1 MSQPPAGGTQGDSAA
16 QPGCPAVP
24 SHSELTRQTAR
35 LNALWHQATRHDL
48 SDAERSRA
56 ILEEA
61 ALALGMDL
69 AVLGEFNAHYRVRS
83 AYDPL
88 RILPEGSV
96 LSPHEVICQNVHLS
110 RTPLFI
116 GDLVAQPA
124 FSAHPLVREHGMRA
138 YAGIPVWTGE
148 EVEGVLAFLR
158 RTPAAAGFD
167 EADVAF
173 MELVSG
179 WLGHHLYQARQKIQ
193 LERHALTDA
202 LTGLLNRRAAEVRLQ
217 EELARARRHSEG
229 FAVALVDIDHF
240 KRVNDRYGHAVG
252 DQVLQKVARR
262 LESGLREEDWL
273 ARWGGEE
280 FLIFL
285 RGADQQESAY
295 VMQRLIG
302 HVKAQPIHTEAG
314 DIQVTLSAGIGL
326 PAREDVDYQTA
337 VELADTCLYQAKSGG
352 RDRVEIRDGNAEY
365 WPAQIIK
372 RALRDNRLRMA
383 SQVIVDLASGKVVAD
398 EALARVVL
406 PDGRV
411 VGAGEFIEA
420 AEGLGLMPEIDR
432 YICRQAMARC
442 TSKLGNGLLDPDFA
456 HFVNLSPQFLARR
469 DLVEEMLHNAEHYCQ
484 ACGLELGPVKP
495 IVFEIT
501 ERQFLGNLDSLETDL
516 KPLLDFG
523 FRLALDDFG
532 SGYSSFLYLAR
543 LPISF
548 LKIEGWMVANL
559 RRERKIAAIV
569 ESLAGF
575 ARREGIL
582 TVAECIEDAETARI
596 LREMGV
602 NLGQGWHFGRPVLEE
617 NDYCPK

>member
-1 MSQPPAGGTQGDSAA
+1 MMQPSDASAQEDAPGQGLGSAS
-16 QPGCPAVP
+16 P
-24 SHSELTRQTAR
+24 SHTELSRQTAR
-35 LNALWHQATRHDL
+35 LNALWRQATRHDL
-48 SDAERSRA
+48 GDAERSRA
-56 ILEEA
+56 ILREA

-69 AVLGEFNAHYRVRS
+69 AVLGEFNEHYRVRT
-83 AYDPL
+83 AHDPL
-88 RILPEGSV
+88 DILPEGTL
-96 LSPHEVICQNVHLS
+96 LSPREAVCQAVHLA
-110 RTPLFI
+110 RAPLFI
-116 GDLVAQPA
+116 GELSAHSD
-124 FSAHPLVREHGMRA
+124 FSGHPLVREHGMHT

-148 EVEGVLAFLR
+148 EVEAVLAFMR
-158 RTPAAAGFD
+158 RAPTPECFD
-167 EADVAF
+167 DADIAF
-173 MELVSG
+173 MELVAG

-202 LTGLLNRRAAEVRLQ
+202 LTGLLNRRAAELRLQ
-217 EELARARRHSEG
+217 EEMARARRHNEG

-252 DQVLQKVARR
+252 DQVLQVVARR
-262 LESGLREEDWL
+262 LESGLREDDWL

-285 RGADQQESAY
+285 RGADQQESVY

-314 DIQVTLSAGIGL
+314 NISVTLSAGIGL
-326 PAREDVDYQTA
+326 PAREDADCQAA
-337 VELADTCLYQAKSGG
+337 VELADACLYQAKSGG
-352 RDRVEIRDGNAEY
+352 RDRVEIRDGNTEY

-372 RALRDNRLRMA
+372 RALRDDRLRLA
-383 SQVIVDLASGKVVAD
+383 SQVIVDLESGQVVAD

-411 VGAGEFIEA
+411 IAAGEFIEA

-432 YICRQAMARC
+432 YITRQTMARC
-442 TSKLGNGLLDPDFA
+442 TSKLGNGVVGPDFA

-469 DLVEEMLHNAEHYCQ
+469 DLVEEMLQNAQNYCD
-484 ACGLELGPVKP
+484 ACGVSMGPVKP

-501 ERQFLGNLDSLETDL
+501 ERQFLTNLDSLEADL

-559 RRERKIAAIV
+559 RKERKIAAIV

-602 NLGQGWHFGRPVLEE
+602 NLGQGWHFGRPELEE
-617 NDYCPK
+617 NQN